1 MVGDNLIVF
10 HSLNLWLKN
19 LKKGGLPLRYKGIFM
34 LAKEQ
39 KKISTNFCGGRDV
52 AAGGV
57 ICPGQIA
64 VLLALLEGCW

>member
-39 KKISTNFCGGRDV
+39 KKISTNFFEGYLSIV
-52 AAGGV
+52 A
-57 ICPGQIA
+57 
-64 VLLALLEGCW
+64 E